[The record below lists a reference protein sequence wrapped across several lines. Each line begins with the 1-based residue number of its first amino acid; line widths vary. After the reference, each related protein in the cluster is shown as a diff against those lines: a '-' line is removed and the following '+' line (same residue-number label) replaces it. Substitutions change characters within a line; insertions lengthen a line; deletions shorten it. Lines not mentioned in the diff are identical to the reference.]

1 MVEFI
6 SQILV
11 KKDQNRKKNLKPQLR
26 RDGCG
31 DVVGWSL
38 SVEGSYNESFHLRE
52 KLFHCKRKKTMFE
65 SRIVSILII
74 FSKIMKFRGGG
85 ALALYFNLNH

>member
-11 KKDQNRKKNLKPQLR
+11 KKIKIEKNLKPQLR

-52 KLFHCKRKKTMFE
+52 KLFHCKRKKLCLNQE
-65 SRIVSILII
+65 S
-74 FSKIMKFRGGG
+74 
-85 ALALYFNLNH
+85 

>member
-1 MVEFI
+1 VTPLYLTSWRDSKIVDLKKKMVEFI

-52 KLFHCKRKKTMFE
+52 KLFHCKRKKLCLNQE
-65 SRIVSILII
+65 S
-74 FSKIMKFRGGG
+74 
-85 ALALYFNLNH
+85 